1 MAELLDRAEDGCLAC
16 GIQQCGGFIQKQQ
29 RGFAGQRSRNG
40 QSLLLPPTQGVN
52 RPAGHPCKPNLLH
65 EPIDSKPLLRATQA

>member
-1 MAELLDRAEDGCLAC
+1 MAELLDRAEDGCLAG

-52 RPAGHPCKPNLLH
+52 RPAGHSCKPNLLH
-65 EPIDSKPLLRATQA
+65 EPSDSKPLLRATQA